1 MTEYLITIY
10 HKGTQIRNEGEL
22 LTTPCSIITED
33 TAPFVMEL
41 SMKGID
47 NYTIVP
53 DPPSASTV
61 PTYSGSTI
69 SGPSGEALSFG
80 DVCYFKSDGKFYKAD
95 SNTEATTKGL
105 VVICIETTL
114 PINRSG
120 YFLTIG
126 LINNTGGDWNWTTGD
141 MLYISKTAGSLD
153 NAFPPDGNYFVRI
166 VGYAKDSDS
175 IWFKPDTVYLKL
187 V

>member
-1 MTEYLITIY
+1 MTEYLITIN
-10 HKGTQIRNEGEL
+10 HKGTQIRNGQESL
-22 LTTPCSIITED
+22 STPCSIITSD
-33 TAPFVMEL
+33 PNSIVMEL
-41 SMKGID
+41 SMKGISD
-47 NYTIVP
+47 YTIT
-53 DPPSASTV
+53 DSIPSYTDS

-69 SGPSGEALSFG
+69 YGPSGETLSFG

-95 SNTEATTKGL
+95 ADTEETTKGL
-105 VVICIETTL
+105 VVICVETTL

-153 NAFPPDGNYFVRI
+153 NTFPPDGNYFVRI

>member
-1 MTEYLITIY
+1 MTNYLITIN
-10 HKGTQIRNEGEL
+10 HRGTQIRNENEL
-22 LTTPCSIITED
+22 LNTPCSIITTNID
-33 TAPFVMEL
+33 PIVMEL
-41 SMKGID
+41 SMKGISD
-47 NYTIVP
+47 YTIT
-53 DPPSASTV
+53 DSIPSSIDF

-69 SGPSGEALSFG
+69 YGLAGEALSFG

-126 LINNTGGDWNWTTGD
+126 LINNTGGDWDWNTGD

-153 NAFPPDGNYFVRI
+153 NTFPPDGDYFVRI
-166 VGYAKDSDS
+166 VGYAKDSNS